1 MQDFK
6 TKTIQEKKHRYFLT
20 EIKPEYLLFILTPSS
35 FTTKPK
41 SLKCDQRSVINL
53 KGKDLKI
60 SSKYYLLF
68 CIIKFPKSFS
78 F

>member
-6 TKTIQEKKHRYFLT
+6 TITIQEKKHIFWR
-20 EIKPEYLLFILTPSS
+20 EIKLEYFFLLTSSS

-68 CIIKFPKSFS
+68 CVIKFAKSFS

>member
-1 MQDFK
+1 MDIFWG
-6 TKTIQEKKHRYFLT
+6 
-20 EIKPEYLLFILTPSS
+20 EIKSEYLLFLLTSSS

-41 SLKCDQRSVINL
+41 SLKCDQQSVINL

-68 CIIKFPKSFS
+68 CVIKFAKSFS